1 MDRNLLKNTLRK
13 QVIPMS
19 EAVSSKLAYLMGD
32 EVFTTNNEETS
43 QTFTDLLIVENKT
56 TKPQQEKIE
65 PTNIS
70 EKIATH
76 KQTVAEKIAALRGI
90 TAAPG
95 QYLNRKY

>member
-13 QVIPMS
+13 QVVPMS

-90 TAAPG
+90 STMPG
-95 QYLNRKY
+95 QYLNRRY